1 MDYELLQRYI
11 EGRVTTKEAEQVVDW
26 LDADEAHVKEFMALH
41 KAFDISVMNQSAA
54 QTLRKRAKQIKLRSI
69 GVELVKIA
77 AVILLILGIQYGWE
91 FRQSEQDLKEQ
102 PLYQTL
108 YVPAGQRAELT
119 LPDST
124 KVWLNAH
131 SKLVYPLSFQKDTR
145 SVELSGEAYFEVRR
159 NEKVPFVVKTS
170 KVDVKVLGT
179 EFNVSAYEEEADFEV
194 ALLKGRVLL
203 ESSRLREPH
212 SMKPG
217 EMVYFKDGQYYS
229 GLIQNLDYFKWKE
242 GLICFQN
249 EPISD
254 IMDKLSL
261 YFDVKIQHQN
271 QAFLKERYT
280 GKFRSKDGV
289 EQVLKVLQMEH
300 HFRYVKDNEQN
311 VITIK

>member
-11 EGRVTTKEAEQVVDW
+11 EGNVTAKEAEQVVDW
-26 LDADEAHVKEFMALH
+26 LDADEENVKEFMALH
-41 KAFDISVMNQSAA
+41 KAFDISVMNQPAA
-54 QTLRKRAKQIKLRSI
+54 QSLQNRAKHIKLRTI
-69 GVELVKIA
+69 GTELLKVA
-77 AVILLILGIQYGWE
+77 AVILLVLSVQYGWKFIHLE
-91 FRQSEQDLKEQ
+91 KGIEET

-131 SKLVYPLSFQKDTR
+131 SKLVYPLSFQKGTR
-145 SVELSGEAYFEVRR
+145 SVALTGEAYFDVHR
-159 NEKVPFVVKTS
+159 NEKIPFVVKTS

-179 EFNVSAYEEEADFEV
+179 EFNVSAYEEDAGFEV
-194 ALLKGRVLL
+194 ALLKGSVML
-203 ESSRLREPH
+203 ESSVLRNPR

-217 EMVYFKDGQYYS
+217 EMVYFKDGQCYS
-229 GLIQNLDYFKWKE
+229 KPIQNLDYFKWKE
-242 GLICFQN
+242 GLICFMN
-249 EPISD
+249 EPISK

-261 YFDVKIQHQN
+261 YFDVKIQYSN

-280 GKFRSKDGV
+280 GKFRGKDGV

-300 HFRYVKDNEQN
+300 HFRYVKDDEQK
-311 VITIK
+311 VIRIK

>member
-11 EGRVTTKEAEQVVDW
+11 EGRVTAKEAEQVVNW

-77 AVILLILGIQYGWE
+77 AVILLVLGIQYGWE
-91 FRQSEQDLKEQ
+91 FRQSEQDMEER

-194 ALLKGRVLL
+194 ALLKGSVLL

-217 EMVYFKDGQYYS
+217 EMVYETGRDGLFQGRAILFGTYSES
-229 GLIQNLDYFKWKE
+229 GLF
-242 GLICFQN
+242 
-249 EPISD
+249 
-254 IMDKLSL
+254 
-261 YFDVKIQHQN
+261 
-271 QAFLKERYT
+271 
-280 GKFRSKDGV
+280 
-289 EQVLKVLQMEH
+289 QMERR
-300 HFRYVKDNEQN
+300 FDLFPE
-311 VITIK
+311 